1 MKTRQLVALL
11 IVALAFGAVILG
23 AFYQERQL
31 AATPALTT
39 EETPSVAEKASKLA
53 KAFGPFK
60 GAYLAKVHLSGPIEM
75 KVADSMI
82 GDKDSNAVK
91 VVHAL
96 NEMVDD
102 DKIKGVLIEIN
113 SPGGTVGMSQELH
126 AAVERVRK
134 KKPVVAHF
142 GDVAASGG
150 YYTAVAAD
158 RIVANPGTL
167 TASIGV
173 IISSLNFQDLMNNK
187 LGVKAVT
194 IKSGKHKDMLSPY
207 RAPDPADIAL
217 LQEIIDTSYQQFLGV
232 VLTGRTKQFTDKA
245 KIAARKNILRS
256 VADGRVM
263 SGEQALKVGV
273 VDSLGDTYAAHG
285 VLDTLAKKHFN
296 LGGDDRLP
304 LETYQLEGGLLEGIM
319 LPFGA
324 MASQL
329 SQMVVPA
336 LAMLPVAAPL
346 PSTVPLSAKYP
357 NQPLWMME

>member
-1 MKTRQLVALL
+1 MNTRQIVALL
-11 IVALAFGAVILG
+11 IVGLAFAAVILG
-23 AFYQERQL
+23 AVYQERQL
-31 AATPALTT
+31 AATPAPTA
-39 EETPSVAEKASKLA
+39 EETSSVAEKAGKIA
-53 KAFGPFK
+53 KTFGPFK

-75 KVADSMI
+75 KVSDSMI

-91 VVHAL
+91 VKRAL
-96 NEMVDD
+96 NEMADD

-126 AAVERVRK
+126 AAVERLRE

-150 YYTAVAAD
+150 YYTAAAAD
-158 RIVANPGTL
+158 RIVSNPGAL

-232 VLTGRTKQFTDKA
+232 VLTGRTKQLTDKA
-245 KIAARKNILRS
+245 KIAARKATLRTI
-256 VADGRVM
+256 ADGRVM
-263 SGEQALKVGV
+263 SGEQALKAGV
-273 VDSLGDTYAAHG
+273 VDALGDTYVAHG
-285 VLDTLAKKHFN
+285 ILDTLAKERFN
-296 LGGDDRLP
+296 IGKEDRLP
-304 LETYQLEGGLLEGIM
+304 LETYKLEGGLLEGIM

-324 MASQL
+324 MATQL
-329 SQMVVPA
+329 SQVLVPQVA
-336 LAMLPVAAPL
+336 PVAAPL
-346 PSTVPLSAKYP
+346 AASVPLSSKYP
-357 NQPLWMME
+357 NQPLWIME